1 MKKSRT
7 RSRSHTKRNKK
18 INKTKKNKQSNK
30 RKFIN
35 PTYLYRYY
43 NANPPI

>member
-1 MKKSRT
+1 MKKSKIRRRT
-7 RSRSHTKRNKK
+7 HSKRYKK
-18 INKTKKNKQSNK
+18 MNKTKKNKQSNK

-43 NANPPI
+43 NGIEQI